1 MDPDAMP
8 AEVRRTWIL
17 GAGLLLV
24 AACRI
29 ETDRG
34 EAAPLPVPAASDTLF
49 AECPE
54 RPPALGLVRRPA
66 GREITRILPA
76 RDAILLATPEG
87 LFRAAGGRTERLL
100 RGGKDWALDGGV
112 LARLGEGR
120 IDLFDYR
127 PRVAP
132 APRAALPAGRHEASI
147 ALAQGD
153 LFVHSAFHDDALV
166 LRRSL
171 DDGAV
176 VGRAL
181 PVERELLRTLLE
193 GPGRLHEDEGRLVSE
208 AGRVVLVPAVR
219 DPITVLDA
227 AGGSG
232 RVLALAGGRR
242 GEVRFAGQERRE
254 GRRCRLC
261 IRRIE
266 IQGKLSV
273 VPLYAAAALARG
285 FLWLVRLDPPGSSN
299 AVLLR
304 ADVEA
309 REVRAW
315 RLVLPGPP
323 TALAVVG
330 DTLLLAA
337 DRDLWH
343 APAPTTATGTACPLR

>member
-1 MDPDAMP
+1 
-8 AEVRRTWIL
+8 WIL
-17 GAGLLLV
+17 LI

-34 EAAPLPVPAASDTLF
+34 EAAPLASPAAADTLQ

-54 RPPALGLVRRPA
+54 RQPALRLARRPT

-76 RDAILLATPEG
+76 RDGILLASPEG
-87 LFRAAGGRTERLL
+87 LFRAAGGRTVRLL
-100 RGGKDWALDGGV
+100 PGGKDWALVGGV

-127 PRVAP
+127 PHEAP
-132 APRAALPAGRHEASI
+132 APRATLAAGRHEASI
-147 ALAQGD
+147 ALAAGD
-153 LFVHSAFHDDALV
+153 LFVHSAFHDDALI

-171 DDGAV
+171 DGAV

-181 PVERELLRTLLE
+181 PVHRDLFRTLLE
-193 GPGRLHEDEGRLVSE
+193 GPGRLHEDEGTLVSE
-208 AGRVVLVPAVR
+208 AGRVVQVPTVR
-219 DPITVLDA
+219 DPVTVLDT

-232 RVLALAGGRR
+232 RVLELAGGRR
-242 GEVRFAGQERRE
+242 GEVRVDRERRRE

-266 IQGKLSV
+266 IHGRVSV
-273 VPLYAAAALARG
+273 DPLYAAAAMAEG
-285 FLWLVRLDPPGSSN
+285 VLWLVRLDPPGSSN

-309 REVRAW
+309 RQVRAW
-315 RLVLPGPP
+315 RLALPGPP

-330 DTLLLAA
+330 DTLVLAA
-337 DRDLWH
+337 DRDLWAVP
-343 APAPTTATGTACPLR
+343 APAAAAGAACPLR

>member
-1 MDPDAMP
+1 MP
-8 AEVRRTWIL
+8 AEVRRAWALAAGIL
-17 GAGLLLV
+17 VV
-24 AACRI
+24 AACQI

-34 EAAPLPVPAASDTLF
+34 KAAPLPVPAATDTLR

-54 RPPALGLVRRPA
+54 RSPALGFVRRPT

-76 RDAILLATPEG
+76 GDGILLVTPEG
-87 LFRAAGGRTERLL
+87 LFRTSGGRTMRLL
-100 RGGKDWALDGGV
+100 QGGKDWALAGGV

-120 IDLFDYR
+120 VDLFDYR
-127 PRVAP
+127 PREAP
-132 APRAALPAGRHEASI
+132 APRGALTAGRHEASI
-147 ALAQGD
+147 ALAAGD
-153 LFVHSAFHDDALV
+153 LFIHSAFHDDALI

-176 VGRAL
+176 VGRML
-181 PVERELLRTLLE
+181 PVERDLLRTLLE

-219 DPITVLDA
+219 DPVTVMEA
-227 AGGSG
+227 AGGPG
-232 RVLALAGGRR
+232 HVLALAGGRR
-242 GEVRFAGQERRE
+242 GQVRVDGERRRE

-266 IQGKLSV
+266 IEGQVSV
-273 VPLYAAAALARG
+273 VSLYAAAALTRG
-285 FLWLVRLDPPGSSN
+285 VLWLVRLDPPGSSN

-337 DRDLWH
+337 DRDLWL
-343 APAPTTATGTACPLR
+343 APAPTAAAGSACPLR